1 MFSTEQLRIIEDANF
16 SYSPL
21 GNEFEKQIKTIAEQG
36 EKQIKVLQSLDS
48 KYINHKISFKPGG
61 HK

>member
-36 EKQIKVLQSLDS
+36 EKQIKVLQSSDS